1 MTFIEFCE
9 AHGIIIDKPPR
20 LGVWERYA
28 TEAHPRKRNGAVK
41 WMGDYGFLQDH
52 AIHTEVQ
59 FWRTDK
65 PVKIDAVVTRMAIA
79 QASDERRRLQENA
92 AMRASMIVNKCV
104 IGTHEYLKRKGFP
117 KEKGLLWYNNHVER
131 LVIPMYNM
139 RNHLVGMQIID
150 EFGGKKFLYGQQTSG
165 ANFIMGQGDVNI
177 LCEGYA
183 TGLSIREAARALK
196 HSWRIHVCFS
206 AGNLVPISK
215 ALRPGIVVADNDKSG
230 TGERVARETGWR
242 YWISD
247 REGEDFNDTHQ
258 RIGLHH
264 AAQSLWRLL
273 YPSRGGG
280 MGTKSNLLGAIA
292 TRKAGNEGHPSLK
305 GG

>member
-1 MTFIEFCE
+1 MTFIEFCQ

-20 LGVWERYA
+20 LGVWERYP

-41 WMGDYGFLQDH
+41 WMGDHGFLQDH

-65 PVKIDAVVTRMAIA
+65 PIKVDAKLTRLAIQHA
-79 QASDERRRLQENA
+79 AEERRKLQENA

-104 IGTHEYLKRKGFP
+104 IGRHDYLKRKGFP
-117 KEKGLLWYNNHVER
+117 DERGLLWFNNHVER
-131 LVIPMYNM
+131 LVVPMYDAKNY
-139 RNHLVGMQIID
+139 LVGLQLID

-165 ANFIMGQGDVNI
+165 ANFIMGRGEINI

-183 TGLSIREAARALK
+183 TGLSIRAAARALK

-206 AGNLVPISK
+206 AGNLAHIARGLK
-215 ALRPGIVVADNDKSG
+215 PGLVVADNDKSG
-230 TGERVARETGWR
+230 TGERVAKETGWR
-242 YWISD
+242 YWLSD
-247 REGEDFNDTHQ
+247 VVGEDFNDTHQ
-258 RIGLHH
+258 RVGLHQ
-264 AAQSLWRLL
+264 AAQSLWRSL
-273 YPSRGGG
+273 YPSRGGSVG
-280 MGTKSNLLGAIA
+280 AKNSLLLAIGA
-292 TRKAGNEGHPSLK
+292 RKLREEGHTGLE